1 MLHKDLAKHFAI
13 VLQKQRK
20 LRRFSQAV
28 LAEKA
33 DCDSTMISLIERKI
47 RNPTLNLAD
56 SLAQGLETQLSQMI
70 KDAEDL
76 RLNERTAK
84 RSDWNS
90 NSIKFYYSLPII
102 VRLGQFVIDRKC
114 KFRICFILYKS
125 VSVLTILTAT
135 LIFLKINTKQHS

>member
-1 MLHKDLAKHFAI
+1 MRKTDMAKNFAV

-20 LRRFSQAV
+20 AKGVSQEI

-56 SLAQGLETQLSQMI
+56 SLAQGLGLPLSQMI

-76 RLNERTAK
+76 RARARAVK
-84 RSDWNS
+84 R
-90 NSIKFYYSLPII
+90 
-102 VRLGQFVIDRKC
+102 R
-114 KFRICFILYKS
+114 
-125 VSVLTILTAT
+125 
-135 LIFLKINTKQHS
+135 

>member
-84 RSDWNS
+84 KKWLE
-90 NSIKFYYSLPII
+90 F
-102 VRLGQFVIDRKC
+102 
-114 KFRICFILYKS
+114 
-125 VSVLTILTAT
+125 
-135 LIFLKINTKQHS
+135 

>member
-33 DCDSTMISLIERKI
+33 DCDSTMISLIERKS

-84 RSDWNS
+84 
-90 NSIKFYYSLPII
+90 K
-102 VRLGQFVIDRKC
+102 K
-114 KFRICFILYKS
+114 
-125 VSVLTILTAT
+125 
-135 LIFLKINTKQHS
+135 

>member
-1 MLHKDLAKHFAI
+1 MRQKDMARNFAV

-20 LRRFSQAV
+20 AKGVSQEI

-56 SLAQGLETQLSQMI
+56 SLAHGLGIPLSELI

-76 RLNERTAK
+76 RLKERSAK
-84 RSDWNS
+84 R
-90 NSIKFYYSLPII
+90 
-102 VRLGQFVIDRKC
+102 R
-114 KFRICFILYKS
+114 
-125 VSVLTILTAT
+125 
-135 LIFLKINTKQHS
+135 

>member
-1 MLHKDLAKHFAI
+1 MLHKDLAKNFAV

-20 LRRFSQAV
+20 SKRVSQAG

-56 SLAQGLETQLSQMI
+56 SLAQGLDIPLSQMI

-76 RLNERTAK
+76 RRNERTK
-84 RSDWNS
+84 KN
-90 NSIKFYYSLPII
+90 N
-102 VRLGQFVIDRKC
+102 
-114 KFRICFILYKS
+114 
-125 VSVLTILTAT
+125 
-135 LIFLKINTKQHS
+135 

>member
-1 MLHKDLAKHFAI
+1 MLHKDLAKNFAV

-20 LRRFSQAV
+20 AKRLSQAI

-56 SLAQGLETQLSQMI
+56 SLAQGLEIRLSQLI

-76 RLNERTAK
+76 RLKERT
-84 RSDWNS
+84 
-90 NSIKFYYSLPII
+90 
-102 VRLGQFVIDRKC
+102 
-114 KFRICFILYKS
+114 
-125 VSVLTILTAT
+125 
-135 LIFLKINTKQHS
+135 TKKK

>member
-1 MLHKDLAKHFAI
+1 MRQKDMAQNFAA

-20 LRRFSQAV
+20 AKGFSQEI

-56 SLAQGLETQLSQMI
+56 SLAQGLGIPLSEMI

-76 RLNERTAK
+76 RIKERPAK
-84 RSDWNS
+84 R
-90 NSIKFYYSLPII
+90 
-102 VRLGQFVIDRKC
+102 R
-114 KFRICFILYKS
+114 
-125 VSVLTILTAT
+125 
-135 LIFLKINTKQHS
+135 